1 MISVVPLK
9 TTHPLLLP
17 LASLFYLLL
26 SFTSSLALSSLIYLL
41 LSFTSSLAL
50 SSLIYLLLS
59 FTRLSRL
66 SSLPSLPRLSS
77 LSRLPCLPRLPRP
90 KAFSCKNNARKAL
103 FISIYKISQNFRI
116 TPILRLFSFRKNLPF
131 PPTFYPALSSIISP
145 ALFLSRLHSSWPVSS
160 LWSHFHPSPTFR
172 ARQQNAPQHLS
183 VSG

>member
-9 TTHPLLLP
+9 TTLPLLLP
-17 LASLFYLLL
+17 LASLF
-26 SFTSSLALSSLIYLL
+26 YLL

-145 ALFLSRLHSSWPVSS
+145 ALFLSRPLSLPSSFLLARFLLMVPLPPFSNISCSS
-160 LWSHFHPSPTFR
+160 AKCPAALKRLRLNLLGFS
-172 ARQQNAPQHLS
+172 L
-183 VSG
+183 